1 LPKAQ
6 NRSESRF
13 ERVVLPHLDAAYTLA
28 RYLLRD
34 PSEAEDVLQEAIL
47 RAIQYFH
54 TLRRDA
60 DARAWL
66 LAIVRRECYT
76 AWGRRGGSMNTVSL
90 EVGPD
95 DDNSRVQL
103 VDPGDSPETQTERSL
118 VRAKVIDA
126 VDQLPERL
134 REVIVLR
141 ELQQFSYEEISE
153 ITDTPIGT
161 VMSRISRARTRL
173 AESLR
178 ELAYSGEIS

>member
-1 LPKAQ
+1 MSKPQ
-6 NRSESRF
+6 TGTEPRF
-13 ERVVLPHLDAAYTLA
+13 ERVVLPHLDDAYTLA

-34 PSEAEDVLQEAIL
+34 SLEAEDVVQESIL
-47 RAIQYFH
+47 RAVQYFH
-54 TLRRDA
+54 TLRHDA

-66 LAIVRRECYT
+66 LTIVRRECHT
-76 AWGRRGGSMNTVSL
+76 VWGHRSGPMNTVSL
-90 EVGPD
+90 DVEAD
-95 DDNSRVQL
+95 DENSHLQL
-103 VDPGDSPETQTERSL
+103 VDPGDSPEMITDRSL

-141 ELQQFSYEEISE
+141 ELQQFSYEEIAD

-173 AESLR
+173 TDSLR
-178 ELAYSGEIS
+178 ELIDPGEIS